1 MSTRTGN
8 DTPSQVWGPAVHFTQ
23 SNLGGRDKV
32 EDALV
37 NDLVLGLVAMH
48 LFEYISRD
56 SAWGNTVHTNFVL
69 GPLGSQAPCK
79 LVHCCCMI
87 VEFCQKQ
94 REYTF
99 WMNNTKFC
107 SNNLTYICLES
118 EILLFCVNL
127 WESHA
132 SAQTKQRLYRFV
144 YLNEIIGR

>member
-1 MSTRTGN
+1 MIHLVKFEVRL
-8 DTPSQVWGPAVHFTQ
+8 FTL

-79 LVHCCCMI
+79 LIHSSCAI
-87 VEFCQKQ
+87 VEFCQ
-94 REYTF
+94 
-99 WMNNTKFC
+99 NTNSF
-107 SNNLTYICLES
+107 
-118 EILLFCVNL
+118 V
-127 WESHA
+127 
-132 SAQTKQRLYRFV
+132 QT
-144 YLNEIIGR
+144 I